1 MTVTRKD
8 LNLIAS
14 TFNQQILLYADQ
26 KMMTNA
32 QSVWFTAE
40 SMYHTMVRL
49 NPNVQY
55 SKWRAAVL
63 ADTSF
68 QSIFDLPMPSPHVR
82 AMTDRQCKELAKDLF
97 DNGADSETVTKDILT
112 LDILDCTDSDWQEV
126 LMHLGCIE
134 VLEMPEDQRQC

>member
-63 ADTSF
+63 ADTSI
-68 QSIFDLPMPSPHVR
+68 QSIFNRR
-82 AMTDRQCKELAKDLF
+82 AMTDRQCEELAMDLF
-97 DNGADSETVTKDILT
+97 ENGADSETVTKDVLT
-112 LDILDCTDSDWQEV
+112 LDILDCTDLDWQEV

>member
-8 LNLIAS
+8 LNAIAS

-63 ADTSF
+63 ADTSI
-68 QSIFDLPMPSPHVR
+68 QSIFNRR
-82 AMTDRQCKELAKDLF
+82 AMTDRQCEELAMDLF
-97 DNGADSETVTKDILT
+97 ENGADSETVTKDVLT
-112 LDILDCTDSDWQEV
+112 LDILDCKDLDWQEV